1 MRNDDHD
8 GKGTYIIILYMNMG
22 KSIQIGAL
30 GKYKFKRGYYAYV
43 GSAFGPGGLKS
54 RVKHHI
60 EPKKSYHWHIDFLNP
75 VVKEVW
81 VSDHGA
87 RFEHAWA
94 TALGET
100 ASNKILGFGCSD
112 CSCESHLLYFKS
124 MAILKNLI
132 HGNLKISEY
141 LCKNSHVRIVR
152 SQFLSDLKFDSISL
166 PRIFRLTTQN
176 L

>member
-1 MRNDDHD
+1 MRNDDQD
-8 GKGTYIIILYMNMG
+8 GKGTYIIILYMDKG

-30 GKYKFKRGYYAYV
+30 GNYKFKRGYYAYV

-60 EPKKSYHWHIDFLNP
+60 EFKKRYHWHIDYLNP
-75 VVKEVW
+75 VIKEVW

-87 RFEHAWA
+87 RFEHDWA

-124 MAILKNLI
+124 MAILK
-132 HGNLKISEY
+132 KSQKY
-141 LCKNSHVRIVR
+141 LCKSSHLRIAE

-166 PRIFRLTTQN
+166 PRTFKLTIPN
-176 L
+176 P